1 MEQCAGRTD
10 RSIRKMAVQGYL
22 AGGPHHPARLE
33 HIAHFVQAAGG
44 NLEGFMQGDVTF
56 LVFRYAID
64 GYRRRVRTGITST
77 SGRSVDGAPDPD

>member
-64 GYRRRVRTGITST
+64 GLQTPRPYRDYVYERTF
-77 SGRSVDGAPDPD
+77 GRWRA